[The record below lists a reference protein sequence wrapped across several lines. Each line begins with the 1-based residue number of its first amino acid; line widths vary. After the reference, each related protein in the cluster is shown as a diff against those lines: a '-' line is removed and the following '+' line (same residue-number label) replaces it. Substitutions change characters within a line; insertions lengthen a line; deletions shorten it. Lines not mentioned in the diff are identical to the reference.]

1 MSTPTAT
8 QQPAPHSALR
18 RLVARH
24 PMATFLAMVYIVSF
38 AFTLPLV
45 RTQLDILPPDLP
57 LWSSLGT
64 LFGVALPAFMVIAAV
79 EGRAGVRDLARRS
92 LRWRVGAR
100 WYLFALLGLPTGV
113 VVCASVIFGLAPLNA
128 LVDKWP
134 LLLTVVAPELL
145 VRIVLFNLA
154 EEIGWTGFLQAR
166 LQDRYGPLKA
176 CVIVE
181 VPFALWHL
189 PDVMIETGS
198 GLAQLPLA
206 LGWLGV
212 LAISQLFGRLVIM
225 WLYNNTNRS
234 VLLVGLFHSSFNT
247 TTGAFGRA
255 FIPGWSDGSVLLIAS
270 GVVAVAAVLMVVLT
284 RGRLCYKPTT
294 KFPTERDSAPTT
306 RENLA

>member
-1 MSTPTAT
+1 MMSTSTAT
-8 QQPAPHSALR
+8 QQPAPLSIIR
-18 RLVARH
+18 RLLARH
-24 PMATFLAMVYIVSF
+24 PVAAFLVMAYTVSF
-38 AFTLPLV
+38 AFTLTPI
-45 RTQLDILPPDLP
+45 RAQLDILPPELP
-57 LWSSLGT
+57 LWGSLGT
-64 LFGVALPAFMVIAAV
+64 IFGVALPAFLVIAAMH
-79 EGRAGVRDLARRS
+79 GQAGVRDLARRC
-92 LRWRVGAR
+92 LRWRIGAR
-100 WYLFALLGLPTGV
+100 WYLLTLLGLPTGV

-134 LLLTVVAPELL
+134 LLFTVVAPELL

-166 LQDRYGPLKA
+166 LQDRHGPLKA

-206 LGWLGV
+206 LGLLGV
-212 LAISQLFGRLVIM
+212 LAISQLFGRVVIM
-225 WLYNNTNRS
+225 WLYNNTKHS
-234 VLLVGLFHSSFNT
+234 VLLVGLFHASFNT
-247 TTGAFGRA
+247 TTGAFGRT

-284 RGRLCYKPTT
+284 RGRLSYKPNQVSQTADATPT
-294 KFPTERDSAPTT
+294 KD
-306 RENLA
+306 

>member
-1 MSTPTAT
+1 
-8 QQPAPHSALR
+8 
-18 RLVARH
+18 
-24 PMATFLAMVYIVSF
+24 MAYTITF
-38 AFTLPLV
+38 AFALPPV
-45 RTQLDILPPDLP
+45 RARLDILPPDLP

-64 LFGVALPAFMVIAAV
+64 LCGVALPAFLVIAAA
-79 EGRAGVRDLARRS
+79 EGRAGVRDLARRC

-113 VVCASVIFGLAPLNA
+113 MVCASVIFGLTPLNA
-128 LVDKWP
+128 LMEKWL
-134 LLLTVVAPELL
+134 LLLTVVLPELL
-145 VRIVLFNLA
+145 LRLVLFNLT
-154 EEIGWTGFLQAR
+154 EEIGWTRFLQAR

-206 LGWLGV
+206 LALLGV

-225 WLYNNTNRS
+225 WVYNNTRYS

-255 FIPGWSDGSVLLIAS
+255 FIPGWSDGVCALDGRRRRRCGGRAHGRPHQGPPLLQ
-270 GVVAVAAVLMVVLT
+270 T
-284 RGRLCYKPTT
+284 DN
-294 KFPTERDSAPTT
+294 KFPDQSGHCPHDTGKPCMIVCEHP
-306 RENLA
+306 